1 MAILQQ
7 NHQISKESKK
17 TVIREKQKLTLIMFL
32 LVVSLA
38 ICGLCYWGAWHG
50 GYVGLISILAMSI
63 WQGVARF
70 IQKVVE
76 DL

>member
-7 NHQISKESKK
+7 NHQILKESKK
-17 TVIREKQKLTLIMFL
+17 TVIGQKEKVTLVMFL
-32 LVVSLA
+32 LTISLCVV
-38 ICGLCYWGAWHG
+38 GLCYWGAWHG
-50 GYVGLISILAMSI
+50 GYVGLISMAGMCL
-63 WQGVARF
+63 WQGFARF